1 MNKYKE
7 LLIIII
13 LLITLIPLSLY
24 ADVNFRVVTYNVL
37 NFSYDNGIDR
47 YDYFQSVVE
56 AIEPDVVLLQ
66 EMINQEGA
74 DLFLDILNS
83 NGNEFN
89 AADFINGYDTDNMLY
104 YRTSIVTFIS
114 QDTIQTSLRD
124 ISEYVLSIGDNPIRF
139 YTCHLKASQGSSNEQ
154 QRLEEVT
161 ILRDRLNLLPEDTEF
176 IIAGDMNFYT
186 SSEPAYQKLIA
197 DEGDNG
203 RAEDLID
210 EVGDWHDNP
219 VYAPVHTQSTRTT
232 QFGGGAS
239 GGMDDRFDFVFASYG
254 INDSIGIDYIEDTYT
269 SFGND
274 GNHLNQSINAGTNS
288 AVPADIADALYYA
301 SDHLPV
307 YADFVSFGS
316 TSSHEEE
323 ITPSP
328 LTKTFL
334 GFNYP
339 NPFNPTT
346 TISFSIPEESNIEL
360 SIYNIK
366 GQKVRTLVNEIL
378 PAGEHSAIWNGKDS
392 NGKLVGSGIYFY
404 KLQTDSYTET
414 KKMILLK

>member
-1 MNKYKE
+1 MNRHRE

-83 NGNEFN
+83 NGNEFD
-89 AADFINGYDTDNMLY
+89 AADFIDGYDTDNMLY

-124 ISEYVLSIGDNPIRF
+124 ISEYVLSIGDNQIRF

-161 ILRDRLNLLPEDTEF
+161 ILRNRLNLLPEDTEF
-176 IIAGDMNFYT
+176 IIVGDMNFYT

-197 DEGDNG
+197 DEGDSG

-239 GGMDDRFDFVFASYG
+239 GGMDDRFDFIFASYG

-339 NPFNPTT
+339 NPFNPIT
-346 TISFSIPEESNIEL
+346 NIRFNIKENETGIL
-360 SIYNIK
+360 SIFNLK
-366 GQKVRTLVNEIL
+366 GQLIESHEFNSGKHDYPWN
-378 PAGEHSAIWNGKDS
+378 AKDHS
-392 NGKLVGSGIYFY
+392 SGIYYY
-404 KLQTDSYTET
+404 KLNVNGKTEAV
-414 KKMILLK
+414 KKCLLLK

>member
-1 MNKYKE
+1 MNRHRK

-56 AIEPDVVLLQ
+56 AIEPNVVLLQ
-66 EMINQEGA
+66 EMINQEGT

-83 NGNEFN
+83 NGNEFD
-89 AADFINGYDTDNMLY
+89 AADFIDGYDTDNMLY

-161 ILRDRLNLLPEDTEF
+161 ILRNRLNLLPEDTEF
-176 IIAGDMNFYT
+176 IIVGDMNFYT

-197 DEGDNG
+197 DEGDSG

-239 GGMDDRFDFVFASYG
+239 GGMDDRFDFIFASYG

-274 GNHLNQSINAGTNS
+274 GNHLNQSMLEQT
-288 AVPADIADALYYA
+288 AL
-301 SDHLPV
+301 
-307 YADFVSFGS
+307 
-316 TSSHEEE
+316 
-323 ITPSP
+323 
-328 LTKTFL
+328 FL
-334 GFNYP
+334 L
-339 NPFNPTT
+339 
-346 TISFSIPEESNIEL
+346 I
-360 SIYNIK
+360 
-366 GQKVRTLVNEIL
+366 
-378 PAGEHSAIWNGKDS
+378 
-392 NGKLVGSGIYFY
+392 
-404 KLQTDSYTET
+404 
-414 KKMILLK
+414 

>member
-1 MNKYKE
+1 MNRHRE
-7 LLIIII
+7 LLIII
-13 LLITLIPLSLY
+13 LLITLILLSLY

-37 NFSYDNGIDR
+37 NFSYDSGIAR

-83 NGNEFN
+83 NGDEFD
-89 AADFINGYDTDNMLY
+89 AADFIDGYYTDNMLY

-161 ILRDRLNLLPEDTEF
+161 ILRNRLNLLPEDTEF

-239 GGMDDRFDFVFASYG
+239 GGMDDRFDFIFASYG

-323 ITPSP
+323 ITHSP

-339 NPFNPTT
+339 NPFNPITN
-346 TISFSIPEESNIEL
+346 IRFDIKENESGTL
-360 SIYNIK
+360 LIYNTK
-366 GQKVRTLVNEIL
+366 GQFIESHQFE
-378 PAGEHSAIWNGKDS
+378 AGQHNFSWNAENQS
-392 NGKLVGSGIYFY
+392 SGVYFY
-404 KLQTDSYTET
+404 KLQTESFTET
-414 KKMILLK
+414 RKMILLK